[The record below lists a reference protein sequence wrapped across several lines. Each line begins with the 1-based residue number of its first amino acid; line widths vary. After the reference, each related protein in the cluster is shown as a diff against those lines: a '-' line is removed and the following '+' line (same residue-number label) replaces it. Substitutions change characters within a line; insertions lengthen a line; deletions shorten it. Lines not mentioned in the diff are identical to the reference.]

1 MHQIADKT
9 TARRFYLLL
18 LACLAIMI
26 SACAGQKTKQEPEPG
41 SPTENQN
48 PTPQTV
54 AEFTQWNL
62 KGKLGVRSPKENG
75 SANLAWL
82 QGGAENFRLHL
93 SGPLGAGTTV
103 ITGSAGGVSLVRGS
117 EPPIYAR
124 NPAQLT
130 QEALGWPL
138 PAREMFYWVRGLP
151 APGAKSGEQ
160 RNAQGQ
166 LQSLQ
171 QSGWALSFSEYR
183 SEGSFMLP
191 TRIKAQTNSP
201 TGPVSVTLVIK
212 DWGL

>member
-1 MHQIADKT
+1 MHQTIEKTIARK
-9 TARRFYLLL
+9 FHWLL
-18 LACLAIMI
+18 LASLALLI
-26 SACAGQKTKQEPEPG
+26 SACAGQKTKEQPEKPG
-41 SPTENQN
+41 STVENN
-48 PTPQTV
+48 APQTV
-54 AEFTQWNL
+54 VEFTQWNL

-93 SGPLGAGTTV
+93 SGPLGAGTTI
-103 ITGSAGGVSLVRGS
+103 ITGSAGGVSLVRGGQ
-117 EPPIYAR
+117 PPIYAR
-124 NPAQLT
+124 NPAELT

-151 APGAKSGEQ
+151 APGAKNGEQ

-171 QSGWALSFSEYR
+171 QSGWALTFSDYR

-191 TRIKAQTNSP
+191 ARIKAQTNGP
-201 TGPVSVTLVIK
+201 AGPVLVTLVIK

>member
-1 MHQIADKT
+1 MHQITDQI
-9 TARRFYLLL
+9 TARKFYLFL
-18 LACLAIMI
+18 LACLAII
-26 SACAGQKTKQEPEPG
+26 VSACSGQKPQPEPQPNER
-41 SPTENQN
+41 SEK
-48 PTPQTV
+48 PTPKTV
-54 AEFTQWNL
+54 VEFTQWNL

-117 EPPIYAR
+117 EAPVYAR

-151 APGAKSGEQ
+151 APGAKSGEK
-160 RNAQGQ
+160 RNAEGQ

-171 QSGWALSFSEYR
+171 QSGWALSFSDYR
-183 SEGSFMLP
+183 KEGTFVLP

-201 TGPVSVTLVIK
+201 AGPVSVTLVIK

>member
-1 MHQIADKT
+1 MHQIAET
-9 TARRFYLLL
+9 TIARKIYLLL
-18 LACLAIMI
+18 LVSLAMMI
-26 SACAGQKTKQEPEPG
+26 AACAGQKTKPEAEPD
-41 SPTENQN
+41 STTEN
-48 PTPQTV
+48 PAPQTV
-54 AEFTQWNL
+54 AQFTQWNL
-62 KGKLGVRSPKENG
+62 KAKLGVRSPKENG

-130 QEALGWPL
+130 QQALGWPL

-151 APGAKSGEQ
+151 APGAKTGEQ

-171 QSGWALSFSEYR
+171 QSGWALNFSDYR
-183 SEGSFMLP
+183 SEGSFVLP